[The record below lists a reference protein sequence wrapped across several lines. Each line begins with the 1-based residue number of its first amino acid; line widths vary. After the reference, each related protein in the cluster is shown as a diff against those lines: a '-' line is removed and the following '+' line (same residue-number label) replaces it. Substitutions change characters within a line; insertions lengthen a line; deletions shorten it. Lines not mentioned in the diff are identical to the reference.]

1 MQENFL
7 SFVDIIMFSRLGLL
21 IIIVGRLI
29 QLNYSR
35 TGKKE
40 IQNGFLLL
48 QAIGIFL
55 LVIGSFASGETLLGF
70 LDLLSAGGAFWLY
83 MKIKK

>member
-1 MQENFL
+1 
-7 SFVDIIMFSRLGLL
+7 
-21 IIIVGRLI
+21 
-29 QLNYSR
+29 
-35 TGKKE
+35 
-40 IQNGFLLL
+40 L

>member
-40 IQNGFLLL
+40 IQN
-48 QAIGIFL
+48 
-55 LVIGSFASGETLLGF
+55 
-70 LDLLSAGGAFWLY
+70 
-83 MKIKK
+83 